1 VKTRVFLVIKNGV
14 SLSPKQH
21 DVIKPLIAE
30 NKTKEN

>member
-1 VKTRVFLVIKNGV
+1 VKTRVFLAMENGV

-21 DVIKPLIAE
+21 DVIKPFIAA